1 MLIWELYKFVMTI
14 TTTRTAS
21 LNKQQLLTIKKALE
35 QYINFNIGVK
45 NPQRDEFVGIVNVL
59 QSQLDDDW

>member
-1 MLIWELYKFVMTI
+1 MTI

-35 QYINFNIGVK
+35 QYINFNIGAT
-45 NPQRDEFVGIVNVL
+45 NPQREEFRVIMNVL
-59 QSQLDDDW
+59 EHQLQDY